1 MPGGLEKMRIIAYSD
16 ERFEE
21 EVSGGTFVVQ
31 VNPEGY
37 SFKYKIEH
45 DEQQA
50 QGTSA
55 VSPRFNKIA
64 PEELEFEFLF
74 DATGAIPEELNQVFA
89 DTHSFDNG
97 VVDALQAFKAVI
109 LDYQGDS
116 HRPNHL
122 KLAWGTLLF
131 KGVLTEMEIAFKL
144 FRPDGT
150 PLRAVAKAKF
160 KGAVEDD
167 LRTARENAQS
177 PDITRLLGIRPG
189 ETLPR
194 LCQQVY
200 RNPALYLEVARANGL
215 DRIRGL
221 ADSLGDGARLRF
233 PPVAI

>member
-1 MPGGLEKMRIIAYSD
+1 MAGGLEKMRIIAFSD
-16 ERFEE
+16 ERFEN

-37 SFKYKIEH
+37 SFKYKVEH

-55 VSPRFNKIA
+55 VSPRFNKIL

-74 DATGAIPEELNQVFA
+74 DATGAIPAELNQSFS
-89 DTHSFDNG
+89 DRFSFDNG
-97 VVDALQAFKAVI
+97 VVDALQAFKGVV

-116 HRPNHL
+116 HRPRHL

-144 FRPDGT
+144 FRADGT

-167 LRTARENAQS
+167 LRTAMENAQS
-177 PDITRLLGIRPG
+177 PDITHQVAIRPG
-189 ETLPR
+189 DNLAR
-194 LCQQVY
+194 LCHQVY
-200 RNPALYLEVARANGL
+200 ANPALYLEVARANGL
-215 DRIRGL
+215 DRVRGVGVML
-221 ADSLGDGARLRF
+221 EPGTRLRF
-233 PPVAI
+233 PPVAK